1 MPNEIIALQRLVIH
15 HIDKEQHKQPQSPR
29 VAERIAPI
37 NDNAQKLAQA
47 IHARYNQEL
56 KGRRPGSFL
65 PAAEC
70 EPRDIEFL
78 QGIKNYCDDGCEASF
93 LTFTQQAVRRLHFIL
108 QNTLAA
114 RGGYVLFFDCRT
126 ISQQY
131 LTMCVLR
138 NTASMLIEWPED
150 GECSIKET
158 PTLNFEHLAMA
169 CRLDI
174 LQYRTSDADNP
185 LARYLSYVD
194 VHKDDSAKYFVRW
207 IAARHIPSPM
217 SDTKRLREM
226 LLQIPLV
233 DSGSGAP
240 TSRQELLARA
250 AAFITDSGMRV
261 RLEALSEHIWNDRS
275 ILGAYYVERGHEQP
289 GEFQASQ
296 GELKKFNMA
305 VLQAD
310 GITLRA
316 DRSRLGD
323 VINVDDEENPTL
335 ITIRSAPLAQL
346 LLNEKYSRG

>member
-1 MPNEIIALQRLVIH
+1 MPNETVTLQRLVIH
-15 HIDKEQHKQPQSPR
+15 HIDKEQHQQPQSPR

-47 IHARYNQEL
+47 VHTRYNQEL
-56 KGRRPGSFL
+56 KGRRSGSFL
-65 PAAEC
+65 PTAEC
-70 EPRDIEFL
+70 EPGDTEFL
-78 QGIKNYCDDGCEASF
+78 QGIKAYCDDVCETSF
-93 LTFTQQAVRRLHFIL
+93 LAFTQQAVRRLHTIL
-108 QNTLAA
+108 QSTLAA

-126 ISQQY
+126 TTQEY

-158 PTLNFEHLAMA
+158 ATLNFEHLAMA

-174 LQYRTSDADNP
+174 LQYRVSDVDNP

-207 IAARHIPSPM
+207 IVARYVPSPM
-217 SDTKRLREM
+217 SDTKRLREV

-233 DSGSGAP
+233 NSNSDIP

-250 AAFITDSGMRV
+250 AAFIADSGMRV

-275 ILGAYYVERGHEQP
+275 ILGAYYVARGYEQP

-310 GITLRA
+310 GIMLRI

-323 VINVDDEENPTL
+323 VVDIDDEENPTL
-335 ITIRSAPLAQL
+335 ITIRSASLAQL
-346 LLNEKYSRG
+346 LLKEKYS